1 MRAVLAGARM
11 QLWRARHSPDD
22 LQILFT
28 TPFFAIVLLG
38 MTKAAGREDLL
49 GYALLAP
56 VLMGLWSFSIGLA
69 GQLLIEEKAGGTL
82 ELAVS
87 SPTSPLLV
95 VLGRIA
101 SVTMLGLLPMIETY
115 LIARFL
121 FGVDVQVPH
130 PGAFAVAALATTFAM
145 AGTSTLIS
153 AWFVLAR
160 GGGMFANFLTYPVYI
175 LSGVMVPVSFL
186 PDWIEP
192 ISRLVFL
199 TWGAELLRD
208 SLQASPV
215 TDLLLRLAVVVGLG
229 ALGLAAGQVLT
240 RLALRRARDLGTV
253 SSA

>member
-1 MRAVLAGARM
+1 MIGVLAGVRV

-38 MTKAAGREDLL
+38 MTKAAGRDDLL
-49 GYALLAP
+49 AYALLAP
-56 VLMGLWSFSIGLA
+56 VLMGLWAFSVGLA

-82 ELAVS
+82 ELAIS
-87 SPTSPLLV
+87 SPGWFMGV

-115 LIARFL
+115 LIARIL
-121 FGVDVQVPH
+121 FGVDVHVSH
-130 PGAFAVAALATTFAM
+130 PGAFMVAALATTFAM
-145 AGTSTLIS
+145 AGTSTLIA

-160 GGGMFANFLTYPVYI
+160 GGGMFANFLSYPVYI

-192 ISRLVFL
+192 LSRVVFL
-199 TWGAELLRD
+199 TWGADLLRD
-208 SLQASPV
+208 SLQPGPV
-215 TDLLLRLAVVVGLG
+215 IHLPLRVVAVVGLG
-229 ALGLAAGQVLT
+229 TLGLLGGQVLT
-240 RLALRRARDLGTV
+240 RLALHRLRRLGTV